1 MIKTFYT
8 EGENR
13 LMYFKNIVF
22 YLKMLKKQVLWLL
35 AEKNNK
41 KGQVIV
47 EYVLLLVVST
57 AMALVLI
64 NFARISP
71 PGESLIFGYWEKLLI
86 EIGADIST

>member
-1 MIKTFYT
+1 
-8 EGENR
+8 
-13 LMYFKNIVF
+13 
-22 YLKMLKKQVLWLL
+22 MLKNSFFWLFW
-35 AEKNNK
+35 EKNNK

-71 PGESLIFGYWEKLLI
+71 PGESIFFNYWENLLI
-86 EIGADIST
+86 QIGADIST